1 MSPEGEENLLP
12 AKDPGPTKPPEGIT
26 ASMVGRIQ
34 PSGEEIN
41 ICPF

>member
-1 MSPEGEENLLP
+1 MSPEGEENLF
-12 AKDPGPTKPPEGIT
+12 KRTQGHRKPPEGIT